1 MHLSQPIGAGAFDGQ
16 HGMSPAISYVIAEA
30 DVSSVIA
37 CIEASG
43 DARAMTGRETGA
55 NARPAITRIA
65 TRRRLAK
72 LRFTNL
78 DSHELA
84 VKVSCSLW
92 IAWKC
97 CPVIID
103 TDRITDAYLCAG

>member
-1 MHLSQPIGAGAFDGQ
+1 
-16 HGMSPAISYVIAEA
+16 MSLAISSVASAA
-30 DVSSVIA
+30 DISSVIA
-37 CIEASG
+37 CIDASE
-43 DARAMTGRETGA
+43 DISAMTGRETGA

-84 VKVSCSLW
+84 IKVSCSLW